1 MLTKTQE
8 EALRLL
14 KTGAN
19 VFLTGKAGTGK
30 SFVLKEFIRQS
41 KKKILITAPTGVAA
55 IEIGGATLH
64 RTFDIP
70 LNMAKLVKDV
80 KVYKPSKN
88 PVVAADIVII
98 DEISM
103 VRRDVFEYVMR
114 YIKEVNWKYRKGKAP
129 IQVIL
134 VGDFFQLPP
143 VLTPGDVE
151 AYQTLMGNLDIYPFE
166 SPYWWQFD
174 FQKIELLEVMR
185 QKDDGDFL
193 DNLNRIRN
201 GDVSAIDY
209 FNKRVRE
216 DYKTT
221 KGINIVP
228 TNAKVRKIN
237 NENLLRLNT
246 KKRVYKAEKYGA
258 VKPSDIVND
267 EELLLKIGA
276 KVMITTNHP
285 MLEYSNGSLGTVKEF
300 HKDSVDVQLLGSHK
314 VVEIE
319 RKRNVISEYVVEDGL
334 ITLRE
339 VGFYS
344 QIPLKIAYAIT
355 VHKSQGK
362 TFDEVHLDP
371 SVWSDG
377 QLYVALSRVTSI
389 DGLTL
394 SEPIQSSAV
403 KVSEDVLRFYGYE
416 IGEDANVEEIERRTR
431 EEVITNFG
439 VLESI
444 ITAYL
449 KSDGEGEKLLERFPN
464 VANLEEVL
472 ERLKDIKPIIED

>member
-64 RTFDIP
+64 RTFNIP
-70 LNMAKLVKDV
+70 LDMSKLVEEIRV
-80 KVYKPSKN
+80 RKPKKN
-88 PVVAADIVII
+88 PVVAADIVVI

-103 VRRDVFEYVMR
+103 VRRDTFEYVMR
-114 YIKEVNWKYRKGKAP
+114 YIQEVNNKHREGRAP

-143 VLTPGDVE
+143 VLSFSEIE
-151 AYQTLMGNLDIYPFE
+151 AYRLLMGNLDIYPFQSE
-166 SPYWWQFD
+166 YWWKFD

-185 QKDDGDFL
+185 QKDDDDFL
-193 DNLNRIRN
+193 ENLNRIRN

-216 DYKTT
+216 NYKTVN
-221 KGINIVP
+221 GINIVP
-228 TNAKVRKIN
+228 TNAKVRALN
-237 NENLLRLNT
+237 NENLSRLDT
-246 KKRVYKAEKYGA
+246 REKVYRAEKFGS

-267 EELLLKIGA
+267 EELLLKKDA

-285 MLEYSNGSLGTVKEF
+285 VLEYSNGTLGIVKEF

-319 RKRNVISEYVVEDGL
+319 KKRNVISEYVVEDGL

-339 VGFYS
+339 VGYYS

-389 DGLTL
+389 KGLTL
-394 SEPIQSSAV
+394 SEAISPASV

-416 IGEDANVEEIERRTR
+416 IGEDANVKEIEKKNQ
-431 EEVITNFG
+431 EEVVANFE
-439 VLESI
+439 VLNSI
-444 ITAYL
+444 ISSYL
-449 KSDGEGEKLLERFPN
+449 KSNGEGLAEEFPS
-464 VANLEEVL
+464 VTNLEEVID
-472 ERLKDIKPIIED
+472 RLKEIRPLLE